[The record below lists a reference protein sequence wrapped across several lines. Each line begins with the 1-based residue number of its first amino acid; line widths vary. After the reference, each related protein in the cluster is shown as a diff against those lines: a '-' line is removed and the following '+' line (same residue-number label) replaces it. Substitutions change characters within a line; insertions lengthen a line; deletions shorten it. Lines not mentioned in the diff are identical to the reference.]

1 MPEHLWLP
9 STLAQEMVLHAR
21 ADAPHEACGVLAG
34 RGERV
39 ERVIPVANCAVEP
52 KQHYRM
58 DERQLTKMLF
68 ALEDDG
74 LELLG
79 FYHSHPAGDP
89 IPSPTDIREAHYP
102 RTPYVIVG
110 LCHTEPRLAAW
121 EINHGDVLPIE
132 LVVGGAAPLTTENR
146 TFSPAQRMA
155 IIVSMILAFLTVIII
170 SLSLLPPAPT
180 IP

>member
-1 MPEHLWLP
+1 MPGHLWLP
-9 STLAQEMVLHAR
+9 STLAREMVLHAR
-21 ADAPHEACGVLAG
+21 ADAPHEVCGILAG
-34 RGERV
+34 RGAYV
-39 ERVIPVANCAVEP
+39 ERVIPVANRAVAP
-52 KQHYRM
+52 HHHYQM
-58 DERQLTKMLF
+58 DERQLTEVLF
-68 ALEDDG
+68 TLEAGG

-102 RTPYVIVG
+102 RTAYLIVG
-110 LCHTEPRLAAW
+110 LRHAEPRLAAW
-121 EINHGDVLPIE
+121 EINHGDVLPVE
-132 LVVGGAAPLTTENR
+132 LVVGDVAPPIAENR

-155 IIVSMILAFLTVIII
+155 IVVSMILAFLAVIVI